1 MKLQSPHLLSE
12 GLPFA
17 SLPSWDTAS
26 PAHWYQQP
34 ETHAFQVYEAF
45 KHTLNYICCLVRCE
59 GKPVCV
65 YEEFPLICPSETPC
79 LRWQGAHEGS
89 RVLPRRAGPGGQ
101 CGAGVTRHLSAGIPT
116 ISTGAWVVARLLLED
131 TG

>member
-1 MKLQSPHLLSE
+1 MC
-12 GLPFA
+12 
-17 SLPSWDTAS
+17 
-26 PAHWYQQP
+26 
-34 ETHAFQVYEAF
+34 
-45 KHTLNYICCLVRCE
+45 I
-59 GKPVCV
+59 

-101 CGAGVTRHLSAGIPT
+101 CGAGVTGHLSAGIPT